1 MRTQLLAV
9 LLVASLP
16 ACAQHAKFRLP
27 PQSLSTQT
35 QTGPRF
41 PNALILA
48 QSEGTEELDL
58 SSGVQAAPVPE
69 RPKNLPSQPLT
80 REMLFRFLH
89 AEIAAQRGN
98 LMLAARTYIELART
112 TRDPRVARRATELA
126 MTGRFSDLSAEAS
139 STWLEI
145 EPDSQ
150 PAKQTLIALL
160 VGNSRIADA
169 KPHLQ
174 KLLASDK
181 SRTAATFLQL
191 HPLLSRYPD
200 KDAAL
205 QFVRDLAQPYPDLP
219 EAHYAVA
226 QAAIAANRLDDA
238 RTATDQALALRPSFE
253 AAAVF
258 KSQFLQRESIAGAIG
273 YLEEFLAANPK
284 ARDAR
289 LMYARM
295 LAAAKRPADARRE
308 FETVERDMP
317 QNAEVAVMIGLL
329 ALQLQDLDAAE
340 TRLKRA
346 LDLQYRD
353 PDTLRFYLGQ
363 IAEERHRDADALVWY
378 AQVQA
383 GDQVVTAAVRYSMI
397 LARQGKVDDARNY
410 LRNVQTQNPQQQI
423 LLVQAE
429 AQVLREAKRYTE
441 AFDLLTAELEAH
453 PAQPELLY
461 DLAMIAERLDRLDV
475 LETRLKQLIAI
486 KPDHAQAYN
495 ALGYTLA
502 DRNLRLGEA
511 REYIQKAL
519 SMSPDDA
526 FILDSMGWVEFRLG
540 NLDGAHEHL
549 SRAYSIRQDPEIA
562 AHLGEVLW
570 ERGDRAGAERIWA
583 ESRTKHPANAELEAV
598 IAKFLK

>member
-1 MRTQLLAV
+1 
-9 LLVASLP
+9 
-16 ACAQHAKFRLP
+16 
-27 PQSLSTQT
+27 
-35 QTGPRF
+35 
-41 PNALILA
+41 
-48 QSEGTEELDL
+48 
-58 SSGVQAAPVPE
+58 
-69 RPKNLPSQPLT
+69 
-80 REMLFRFLH
+80 
-89 AEIAAQRGN
+89 
-98 LMLAARTYIELART
+98 MLAA
-112 TRDPRVARRATELA
+112 D
-126 MTGRFSDLSAEAS
+126 
-139 STWLEI
+139 
-145 EPDSQ
+145 
-150 PAKQTLIALL
+150 
-160 VGNSRIADA
+160 
-169 KPHLQ
+169 
-174 KLLASDK
+174 
-181 SRTAATFLQL
+181 
-191 HPLLSRYPD
+191 
-200 KDAAL
+200 
-205 QFVRDLAQPYPDLP
+205 
-219 EAHYAVA
+219 
-226 QAAIAANRLDDA
+226 
-238 RTATDQALALRPSFE
+238 
-253 AAAVF
+253 
-258 KSQFLQRESIAGAIG
+258 
-273 YLEEFLAANPK
+273 
-284 ARDAR
+284 
-289 LMYARM
+289 
-295 LAAAKRPADARRE
+295 KRPADARRE
-308 FETVERDMP
+308 FERVERDMP